1 MTQHAAKGPK
11 QKRNPEKTRA
21 GILEAGISLFS
32 ERGFTGVSVDEIV
45 DKAGCNKRML
55 YHYFGNKD
63 GLYVAVLKNVFARLE
78 VLEMDFFR
86 EIDDPEECLN
96 HLLQQYLDFL
106 EGCPEFVRLLMWEN
120 LNGGSFI
127 DRHPEILTKSPVMRA
142 FENFLKRAAKAG
154 HARKGL
160 NARHLLIQLYSVPFI
175 YQSNQH
181 TLTRTL
187 DFDLH
192 DPKRRRRGV
201 AQATNLLL
209 HGLLAD

>member
-1 MTQHAAKGPK
+1 MVQSAPKVPK

-21 GILEAGISLFS
+21 KILEAGIRLFS

-45 DKAGCNKRML
+45 LKAGCNKRML

-78 VLEMDFFR
+78 VLEVDFFK

-96 HLLQQYLDFL
+96 RLLGQYLDFL

-120 LNGGSFI
+120 LSGGRI
-127 DRHPEILTKSPVMRA
+127 IGRHPEILTKSPVMRA
-142 FENFLKRAAKAG
+142 FEDFLKRAVKAG
-154 HARKGL
+154 HVRKGL
-160 NARHLLIQLYSVPFI
+160 NARHLLIQLYSIPFI

-181 TLTRTL
+181 TLTSTL

-201 AQATNLLL
+201 AQATSLLL
-209 HGLLAD
+209 HGLFAD